1 MAVIYTYPEATPA
14 VDDLIVGTDVSNNGT
29 RNFTVQ
35 SLINLI
41 TSSVPSGESGAVG
54 PAGPQGPA
62 GNDGTSINILGTV
75 PTSASLPASGNTV
88 GDLYIADDTGD
99 GWVWS
104 ANQTWVN
111 IGPLGGPQGIQ
122 GTAGATGAPGAV
134 GATGPTGATGPQ
146 GPQGIPGS
154 GVVSG
159 TVNYISKFTSS
170 TEIGDSIASD
180 NGSGRFNIAG
190 ELAVSGGNG
199 TIDWG
204 ISVGSGD
211 VSKPSK
217 IYSNELSILS
227 NTLIFSAI
235 PTAQNDTE
243 AASLSVPIRGLYI
256 KTGTSELRIRVT

>member
-99 GWVWS
+99 GWVWAAS
-104 ANQTWVN
+104 LAWIN
-111 IGPLGGPQGIQ
+111 IGPLVGPQGIQ
-122 GTAGATGAPGAV
+122 GPAGTAGTAGATGPV
-134 GATGPTGATGPQ
+134 GPTGATGPQ

-159 TVNYISKFTSS
+159 TKDYIPKFTS
-170 TEIGDSIASD
+170 TTQIGNS
-180 NGSGRFNIAG
+180 
-190 ELAVSGGNG
+190 LAYETSGGKIILPETVIEGNA
-199 TIDWG
+199 TID
-204 ISVGSGD
+204 SNVVVGETNPTG
-211 VSKPSK
+211 VSKM
-217 IYSNELSILS
+217 LSDAFSIQS
-227 NTLIFSAI
+227 PVVTLDNI
-235 PTAQNDTE
+235 PTALTDAA
-243 AASLSVPIRGLYI
+243 AASAGVLLKGLYI
-256 KTGTSELRIRVT
+256 KTGTSELRIRTT

>member
-41 TSSVPSGESGAVG
+41 TSSVPSGESGPAG

-99 GWVWS
+99 GWVWA

-111 IGPLGGPQGIQ
+111 IGPLRGPQGIQ
-122 GTAGATGAPGAV
+122 GAAGATGSP
-134 GATGPTGATGPQ
+134 GATGPTGPTGPIGATGPA
-146 GPQGIPGS
+146 GPPGA

-159 TVNYISKFTSS
+159 TTNYVPKFTST
-170 TEIGDSIASD
+170 TEIGDSIIRQPSQFVIIVENPGGTMSV
-180 NGSGRFNIAG
+180 NGAFTAG
-190 ELAVSGGNG
+190 NS
-199 TIDWG
+199 T
-204 ISVGSGD
+204 
-211 VSKPSK
+211 
-217 IYSNELSILS
+217 
-227 NTLIFSAI
+227 
-235 PTAQNDTE
+235 PTASHSFEGSLIDLRTTDVR
-243 AASLSVPIRGLYI
+243 LSVIVGKNFVDDAAAGVGGVPVGGLYVNPN
-256 KTGTSELRIRVT
+256 SSALQIRRL

>member
-1 MAVIYTYPEATPA
+1 MAVIYTYPEATPT

-99 GWVWS
+99 GWVWAAS
-104 ANQTWVN
+104 LAWIN
-111 IGPLGGPQGIQ
+111 IGPLVGPQGIQ
-122 GTAGATGAPGAV
+122 GPAGTAGAAGATGPV
-134 GATGPTGATGPQ
+134 GPTGATGAT

-159 TVNYISKFTSS
+159 TKDYIPKFTS
-170 TEIGDSIASD
+170 TTQIGDS
-180 NGSGRFNIAG
+180 
-190 ELAVSGGNG
+190 LAYETGGGKIILPETVIEGNA
-199 TIDWG
+199 TIDSAVIIG
-204 ISVGSGD
+204 ETNPTG
-211 VSKPSK
+211 VSKMLSDVFVIESPSLQ
-217 IYSNELSILS
+217 LSY
-227 NTLIFSAI
+227 I
-235 PTAQNDTE
+235 PTALTDAA
-243 AASLSVPIRGLYI
+243 AASAGVPLNGLYI
-256 KTGTSELRIRVT
+256 KTGTSELRIRTT

>member
-1 MAVIYTYPEATPA
+1 MAVIYTYPEATPT

-99 GWVWS
+99 GWVWAAS
-104 ANQTWVN
+104 LAWIN
-111 IGPLGGPQGIQ
+111 IGPLVGPQGIQ
-122 GTAGATGAPGAV
+122 GPAGAAGTAGATGPV
-134 GATGPTGATGPQ
+134 GPTGATGPQ

-159 TVNYISKFTSS
+159 TKDYIPKFTST
-170 TEIGDSIASD
+170 TEIGNSLAYQSAGGKIILPETVIEGNAKIDSAVVV
-180 NGSGRFNIAG
+180 G
-190 ELAVSGGNG
+190 EANP
-199 TIDWG
+199 TE
-204 ISVGSGD
+204 
-211 VSKPSK
+211 VSKMM
-217 IYSNELSILS
+217 SNAFSIQS
-227 NTLIFSAI
+227 PAVTLDNI
-235 PTAQNDTE
+235 PTALTDAE
-243 AASLSVPIRGLYI
+243 AASAGVPSKGLYI
-256 KTGTSELRIRVT
+256 KTGTSELRIRIV

>member
-99 GWVWS
+99 GWVWA

-111 IGPLGGPQGIQ
+111 IGPLRGPQGIQ

-159 TVNYISKFTSS
+159 TKDYISKFTST
-170 TEIGDSIASD
+170 TEIGNSLAYE
-180 NGSGRFNIAG
+180 AG
-190 ELAVSGGNG
+190 NKIILPETVIEGNA
-199 TIDWG
+199 TIDSAVIIGETNPAG
-204 ISVGSGD
+204 ISKVATNGF
-211 VSKPSK
+211 
-217 IYSNELSILS
+217 SIQS
-227 NTLIFSAI
+227 PVVTLDYI
-235 PTAQNDTE
+235 PTALDDTQ
-243 AASLSVPIRGLYI
+243 AASAGVLIKGLYI

>member
-88 GDLYIADDTGD
+88 GDLYITDDTGD
-99 GWVWS
+99 GWVWA

-111 IGPLGGPQGIQ
+111 IGPLRGPQGIQ
-122 GTAGATGAPGAV
+122 GAAGTAGTAGATGPV
-134 GATGPTGATGPQ
+134 GPTGATGPQ

-159 TVNYISKFTSS
+159 TINYIPKFTST
-170 TEIGDSIASD
+170 TEIGNSLAYEA
-180 NGSGRFNIAG
+180 GSKIILPETAI
-190 ELAVSGGNG
+190 EGNA
-199 TIDWG
+199 TID
-204 ISVGSGD
+204 SAVVVGETDPTG
-211 VSKPSK
+211 VSK
-217 IYSNELSILS
+217 ILS
-227 NTLIFSAI
+227 NLFSIQSTAVTLDSI
-235 PTAQNDTE
+235 PTANNDPA
-243 AASLSVPIRGLYI
+243 AASAGVPLKGLYI
-256 KTGTSELRIRVT
+256 KTGTSELRIRIV